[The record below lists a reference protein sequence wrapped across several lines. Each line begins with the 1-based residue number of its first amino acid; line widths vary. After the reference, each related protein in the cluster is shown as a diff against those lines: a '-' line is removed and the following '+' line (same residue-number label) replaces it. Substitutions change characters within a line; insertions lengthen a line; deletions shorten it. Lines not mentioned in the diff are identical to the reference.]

1 MRLIDADEFVKK
13 FRRSDANTEDE
24 NHMCSV
30 VRWMTKKEPTAYDV
44 DKVVKQLEEE
54 KEYSEAD
61 FDRYTREHYPDSD
74 CDDWF
79 CSGLERAI
87 EIVKGGGVDGEARI

>member
-1 MRLIDADEFVKK
+1 MRLIDADMLKK
-13 FRRSDANTEDE
+13 YMIDNGKETERFLRCIDE
-24 NHMCSV
+24 Q
-30 VRWMTKKEPTAYDV
+30 PTAYDV
-44 DKVVKQLEEE
+44 DKVLKQLEEE

-87 EIVKGGGVDGEARI
+87 EIVKGCGVDE

>member
-1 MRLIDADEFVKK
+1 MRLIDADEFEKQIAGMAI
-13 FRRSDANTEDE
+13 ANNYPFSKVNALCKLIDQQ
-24 NHMCSV
+24 
-30 VRWMTKKEPTAYDV
+30 PTAYDV
-44 DKVVKQLEEE
+44 DKVLKQLEEE

-87 EIVKGGGVDGEARI
+87 EIVKGGGVDE

>member
-1 MRLIDADEFVKK
+1 MRLIDAKK
-13 FRRSDANTEDE
+13 LKGCAIVRPHTHEDIKAIESCSELVEHRSI
-24 NHMCSV
+24 
-30 VRWMTKKEPTAYDV
+30 PTAYDV
-44 DKVVKQLEEE
+44 DKVLKQLEEE

-87 EIVKGGGVDGEARI
+87 EIVKGGGVDE